1 MWHLGVWFFA
11 RCIGKGRI
19 FEQLGRVS
27 EGIPW
32 NRRDVPMTPRIREAM
47 RSTICGFDGFLD
59 LMRIAVLDTTVSMG
73 FKPAAFIV
81 SPDSRNGQ

>member
-1 MWHLGVWFFA
+1 LWRPGVSFSA
-11 RCIGKGRI
+11 RCIGKGHI

-27 EGIPW
+27 EGRAW
-32 NRRDVPMTPRIREAM
+32 NRRDVLITPRIREAI
-47 RSTICGFDGFLD
+47 RSTIWGFEGFFD
-59 LMRIAVLDTTVSMG
+59 LMRIAVLETTVSMG